1 MRAYLFASVI
11 GCSLVAQAP
20 EPSALKWRGSI
31 WISGVAQD
39 RQTEDGSVA
48 FRPLEGGEYGFGVD
62 GLTLGA
68 DANLGAGWSARVT
81 LMGGR
86 IGKLVNQFSGESGAL
101 AIPEAQL
108 VWTGKQDKLTIGRMS
123 TYIGMEFTDGAQDIT
138 ASRGLLF
145 TYAAPFTQVGF
156 AWRHTFPSAWST
168 DVFLFNGEDRVQ
180 DNNHG
185 KTVGVGLNYNH
196 GGASDKFFS
205 LSAYRGAEQ
214 DGLGVNANTGA
225 EGRKRD
231 RLSALGQWV
240 WGSSTL
246 QGEFEYGREA
256 FLPSAIAGTVGTK
269 NVNADWMGLG
279 LIYKQQI
286 NAVWA
291 LFARA
296 EYFKDDAGVRLN
308 GDSTIAAAYGATLN
322 ADLKATS
329 FTLGVE
335 RKWGA
340 TFSRFELRQDALNKD
355 LTEGAA
361 GDHKAFR
368 NGTSATLSFGASF

>member
-1 MRAYLFASVI
+1 
-11 GCSLVAQAP
+11 
-20 EPSALKWRGSI
+20 
-31 WISGVAQD
+31 

-68 DANLGAGWSARVT
+68 DATLGAGWSARVT

-86 IGKLVNQFSGESGAL
+86 MGKLVNQFSGESGAV

-108 VWTGKQDKLTIGRMS
+108 VWTGKQDKVTIGRMN
-123 TYIGMEFTDGAQDIT
+123 TYIGMEFTDGTQNIT

-156 AWRHTFPSAWST
+156 AWRHTFTSAWST
-168 DVFLFNGEDRVQ
+168 DVFLFNGEDRIQ

-185 KTVGVGLNYNH
+185 KTLGVGLNYNH
-196 GGASDKFFS
+196 DGASDKFFS

-214 DGLGVNANTGA
+214 DGLGANANTGA

-231 RLSALGQWV
+231 RLSVLGQWV

-256 FLPSAIAGTVGTK
+256 FLPAAIAGTVGTK

-279 LIYKQQI
+279 LIYKHQI
-286 NAVWA
+286 NAAWA

-308 GDSTIAAAYGATLN
+308 GDTTIAAAYGVTLN

-329 FTLGVE
+329 FTIGTE

-355 LTEGAA
+355 LTEGI
-361 GDHKAFR
+361 GGNHKAFR
-368 NGTSATLSFGASF
+368 NATSATLSFGTSF